1 MASKKIISLDKLQ
14 SLMTQM
20 KKIFATKDELF
31 TLKGPDDRLYKLF
44 INEDFRLV
52 LEEYINSR
60 YVEYMRIG
68 LEYYCLV
75 EEIDGVYLSKLETEL
90 PNNAR
95 VGVLRTISKD
105 NGDKYEIGVE
115 NNGIVFNRYDG
126 PSNDEEAKYLI
137 CINNPNKAYY
147 FKIKDNTVYLE
158 TTIVETV
165 AANIK

>member
-1 MASKKIISLDKLQ
+1 MAGKKIISLDKLQ
-14 SLMTQM
+14 SLMSQM
-20 KKIFATKDELF
+20 KKIFVTKDELF
-31 TLKGPDDRLYKLF
+31 TLKGPDDRLYKLL

-60 YVEYMRIG
+60 YVEYMRVG
-68 LEYYCLV
+68 SEYYYIA
-75 EEIDGVYLSKLETEL
+75 EEANEVYLSKLETGL
-90 PNNAR
+90 PDNAK

-115 NNGIVFNRYDG
+115 NNGVVFNRYDG
-126 PSNDEEAKYLI
+126 PSDNEEAKYLV

-147 FKIKDNTVYLE
+147 FKIKDNNIYLE
-158 TTIVETV
+158 TTTVETV